1 MTLWADADSLSPGVR
16 DLCARR
22 GGKQLTETEV
32 IEVIF
37 VAAKKIPLLPT
48 DGCKSICVAK
58 PDNADDYIIANAKP
72 GDIIVTRD
80 IPLASRALQAGLHA
94 LNDRGTI
101 WTADSVRERLS
112 IRDQMESLRQ
122 AGLAPMAGGGSFGKK
137 ELSAFANA
145 LEKTIQLCQKQF
157 TRSG

>member
-1 MTLWADADSLSPGVR
+1 MTLWADADSLPPGVR

-22 GGKQLTETEV
+22 GGKKLTDNET
-32 IEVIF
+32 IQVIF
-37 VAAKKIPLLPT
+37 VAAKKIPQPAAA
-48 DGCKSICVAK
+48 GCQSICLSQPAS
-58 PDNADDYIIANAKP
+58 ADDYIITNAKP

-112 IRDQMESLRQ
+112 IRDQMESLRK
-122 AGLAPMAGGGSFGKK
+122 AGLVPMAGSGSFGKK
-137 ELSAFANA
+137 ELTAFANA
-145 LEKTIQLCQKQF
+145 LEKTIQLCQPRS